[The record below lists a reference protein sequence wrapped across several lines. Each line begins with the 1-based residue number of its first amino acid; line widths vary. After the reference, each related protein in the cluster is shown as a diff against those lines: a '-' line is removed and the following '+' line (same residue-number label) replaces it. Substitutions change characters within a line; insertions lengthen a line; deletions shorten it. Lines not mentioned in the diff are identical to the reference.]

1 MILLKLL
8 HIICPF
14 NFISKAA
21 ALDGE
26 GIHQAKVTVD
36 SKPSTVTLILLIAE
50 LAIFELEVSGHII
63 KNHRES
69 PDDLI
74 GPCLFSERTIAEDGI
89 LGRMGMDIEEN
100 LKSFL
105 LCYFL
110 LHEGSYHF
118 YFG

>member
-1 MILLKLL
+1 MLSKLQEMILLELL
-8 HIICPF
+8 YIICSF

-69 PDDLI
+69 SDDLI
-74 GPCLFSERTIAEDGI
+74 GSCLFSERTIAEDGI

-100 LKSFL
+100 FKSFL

-110 LHEGSYHF
+110 LHE
-118 YFG
+118 